1 MRTRLALLVLLSVFT
16 SISFAQ
22 VTAGGAKSDEIT
34 TKWRQIDSLI
44 QILPLALTKKQID
57 KLLPALEKIRSE
69 EKKIRANEDKFLAE
83 KEEAT
88 NKIYKDAIEKGV
100 YPARPFQME
109 IAKLTKVLS
118 LMRQAYVNSSIEDML
133 KVLKSTLDAGQ
144 MKAMMNSLEP
154 NAINPE
160 NPKAKDMTEDQ
171 KLRYFVRAV
180 WLDGSTYDALVKIR
194 QFIKD

>member
-1 MRTRLALLVLLSVFT
+1 MRTRLALLFILSVFA
-16 SISFAQ
+16 SMSFAQ
-22 VTAGGAKSDEIT
+22 VTPGGAKSDEIT
-34 TKWRQIDSLI
+34 AKWRQIDSLI

-57 KLLPALEKIRSE
+57 KILPALEKIRGE
-69 EKKIRANEDKFLAE
+69 EKKIRSNEDKFLAE

-118 LMRQAYVNSSIEDML
+118 LMRQAYITQSIDDL
-133 KVLKSTLDAGQ
+133 IKVLKSTLDAGQ
-144 MKAMMNSLEP
+144 MKAMVNSLEP

-171 KLRYFVRAV
+171 KLKYFVRAV
-180 WLDGSTYDALVKIR
+180 WLDSATYDALVKIR